1 VAEPAARRRLT
12 QNTRFVDV
20 SAENDAFQAFK
31 TELSARKDRP
41 RAAAPPPVR
50 ERRHPKLLRL
60 VLSLLVAAPITA
72 GVVSWL
78 QRPDRPAAAGATG
91 AVTAPPPA
99 APAVPAESSVTIKS
113 LPEGATVLID
123 GRSRGVTPLKLSLPV
138 GRHTVELRNGAASRT
153 LPLDVEAGVA
163 ATQYIEIESAATVPT
178 AVGRLEVLSEPAG
191 AQVMIDGVARG
202 VAPLTISN
210 LAVGQHRVSLKSASS
225 TFNRLVTI
233 APGAT
238 ATVVAS
244 LARASVSVGWV
255 VVDSPL
261 ELQVFEGG
269 RRLGTGLDRIMLPAG
284 THTFDLVNEQYA
296 YRTTATIEVTPGDT
310 TTARIDVPLGRIS
323 VNATPWAEVSIDG
336 RSVGTTPL
344 AHLSVPI
351 GLHEVVWRHPQF
363 GERRQVVSVTAAQP
377 VRLGMDFNQ

>member
-1 VAEPAARRRLT
+1 VQRSGAAEG
-12 QNTRFVDV
+12 
-20 SAENDAFQAFK
+20 
-31 TELSARKDRP
+31 
-41 RAAAPPPVR
+41 AAATT
-50 ERRHPKLLRL
+50 
-60 VLSLLVAAPITA
+60 APSTTVTA
-72 GVVSWL
+72 
-78 QRPDRPAAAGATG
+78 PAGAT
-91 AVTAPPPA
+91 PA
-99 APAVPAESSVTIKS
+99 AESAVTIKS
-113 LPEGATVLID
+113 HPEGATVLID
-123 GRSRGVTPLKLSLPV
+123 GKSRGVTPLKLSLPV

-153 LPLDVEAGVA
+153 LPLEVEAGVA

-178 AVGRLEVLSEPAG
+178 AVGRLEVLSDPAG
-191 AQVMIDGVARG
+191 AQVTIDGVARG
-202 VAPLTISN
+202 VAPLTISS
-210 LAVGQHRVSLKSASS
+210 LPVGQHRVSLKSGSS

-244 LARASVSVGWV
+244 LSRASVSVGWV